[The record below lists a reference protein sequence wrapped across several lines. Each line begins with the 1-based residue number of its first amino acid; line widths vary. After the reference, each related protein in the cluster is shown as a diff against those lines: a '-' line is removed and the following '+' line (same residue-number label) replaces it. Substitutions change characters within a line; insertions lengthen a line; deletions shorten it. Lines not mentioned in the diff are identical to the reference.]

1 MNNNLFDLFIIQN
14 YIWNFK
20 KESVHAG
27 IWQVPSCLVPVL
39 SPVGQDL
46 DLVPRGH
53 EGVEANDE
61 VGVTLEQ
68 VGDPVYNA
76 WRVDSVE
83 NRDKIKI
90 LFTMGLKFG
99 FFPYTIYEIWNAKN
113 EQNWSDVYA
122 QTFVT
127 LRHHCNLLALTD
139 QQPSVP

>member
-1 MNNNLFDLFIIQN
+1 M
-14 YIWNFK
+14 
-20 KESVHAG
+20 
-27 IWQVPSCLVPVL
+27 PSCLVPVL

-99 FFPYTIYEIWNAKN
+99 FFP
-113 EQNWSDVYA
+113 
-122 QTFVT
+122 T
-127 LRHHCNLLALTD
+127 LYMKSEMPKMNKTD
-139 QQPSVP
+139 LKDMHKHL